1 MREITMYKS
10 ESAANLALAKWLTEQ
25 DELNYTNRTEK
36 AKRIMQLPKPYAFRL
51 AALNAAG
58 PENGKVWN

>member
-1 MREITMYKS
+1 MQFKTE
-10 ESAANLALAKWLTEQ
+10 AQANLALSKWLTEQ
-25 DELNYTNRTEK
+25 DELNYTNRVEK
-36 AKRIMQLPKPYAFRL
+36 ANRIMLMPKPFAFRL